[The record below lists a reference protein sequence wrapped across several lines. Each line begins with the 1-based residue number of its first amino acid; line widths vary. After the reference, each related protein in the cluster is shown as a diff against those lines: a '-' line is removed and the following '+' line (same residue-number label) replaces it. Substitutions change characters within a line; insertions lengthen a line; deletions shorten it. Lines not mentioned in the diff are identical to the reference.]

1 MDQKDSSHIFLQDH
15 VQKLLDDFASIL
27 KVRIVLYSPDGV
39 PLRQGG
45 KGDVS
50 PFCQLVRKE
59 YFPLEKCLKQDRE
72 MQKKC
77 AATGKCHSY
86 KCHAGCYEA
95 VMPLIAPRGELLGFL
110 MFGQYRT
117 SAQLPASMKKHVAES
132 PEKERR
138 LLRVWKLLPSFP
150 GKSMENMTGL
160 LELLVDYILRCE
172 LVSDAGNDPFFS
184 ALQEYIERHY
194 KEEISI
200 HSAAKALGKSVS
212 SISHTL
218 QTLGHGSFQ
227 QLLTRRRLE
236 SATHLLLEER
246 ELCIK
251 EVGEKCG
258 FSDPYYFSRVFRK
271 YKNLSPK
278 AYRESHGKS
287 YQKNS

>member
-1 MDQKDSSHIFLQDH
+1 MREKKKDSSHIFLKDH

-27 KVRIVLYSPDGV
+27 KVRIVLYSPEGI

-50 PFCQLVRKE
+50 PFCQLIRKE
-59 YFPLEKCLKQDRE
+59 HFSLEECLKQDRE

-86 KCHAGCYEA
+86 MCHAGCYEA
-95 VMPLIAPRGELLGFL
+95 VMPLIAPKGELLGFL

-117 SAQLPASMKKHVAES
+117 NEQLPSCMKKRISNA
-132 PEKERR
+132 PEKEKR
-138 LLRVWKLLPSFP
+138 LLRAWKLLPSFP

-172 LVSDAGNDPFFS
+172 LVSDAGNDPFFT
-184 ALQEYIERHY
+184 ALKEYIERHY

-218 QTLGHGSFQ
+218 QELGHGTFQ

-236 SATHLLLEER
+236 TSARLLLEER
-246 ELCIK
+246 GLRIK
-251 EVGEKCG
+251 EIGEKSG

-271 YKNLSPK
+271 YKNCSPK
-278 AYRESHGKS
+278 EFREKGESKA
-287 YQKNS
+287 